1 MILTNLKGNKNY
13 SANFSFFAVSW
24 FALSW
29 KLWASESCL
38 FATFITWLPSCK
50 YDSYI
55 TRAVVENGQIHNRG
69 SSASSLAI
77 APKID
82 KYKDVYDKHM
92 HSLSFYQESHTLTAC
107 ETPYERAFHEI
118 FYTTQ
123 LLVSLLISCFAR
135 RESGFG
141 INKKVL
147 TIKFSFSFVEP
158 WMMVKLVP

>member
-13 SANFSFFAVSW
+13 SANFSFFAASW

-38 FATFITWLPSCK
+38 FAILITWLPSCK

-118 FYTTQ
+118 FYIQ
-123 LLVSLLISCFAR
+123 LNYWCPCLSVASLVGNRALVLIRKS
-135 RESGFG
+135 
-141 INKKVL
+141 
-147 TIKFSFSFVEP
+147 
-158 WMMVKLVP
+158 